1 MLNNIIM
8 SKFKNLS
15 DLGDLYSTIQKASVG
30 QPEIK
35 TGNEHPD
42 ILLTDASQYL
52 YNNEQQVLN
61 EEAPKAGSAL
71 GGGPGTETKDG
82 ASVTP
87 PSPKSGPK
95 GLKGNNFDEKLAKS
109 KKAEEIKQGAEE
121 TEQEE
126 KEMEAAEK
134 NEEAPKKEEK
144 VSETVDS
151 ASKTPKYNKQTFT
164 MPKSKFQQI
173 YEDAMQKGPFVNEE
187 EMTPI
192 EPAADDTAEIG
203 AEPEMGGEEEAC
215 CTHEEAIE
223 MVEKLLKFLKKD
235 TAYDKEHGDLGD
247 EDQAFT
253 GGGEEEE
260 TAPMEEAVEAE
271 DLGHPGPG
279 HGAKSEELKD
289 GHKIH
294 KVGSLKAKGKASF
307 EGGPAGQ
314 DGAVKKQSDSAH
326 LKDGHKIHTAGDL
339 KVDKGQSNAF
349 EQ

>member
-1 MLNNIIM
+1 M
-8 SKFKNLS
+8 SKIKNLS
-15 DLGDLYSTIQKASVG
+15 DLGSLYSEVVEAASKRPLIEG
-30 QPEIK
+30 
-35 TGNEHPD
+35 GNKQPD
-42 ILLTDASQYL
+42 ILNTDASMYL
-52 YNNEQQVLN
+52 PESKEWHTKG
-61 EEAPKAGSAL
+61 EEPKAGE
-71 GGGPGTETKDG
+71 GFGKKE
-82 ASVTP
+82 
-87 PSPKSGPK
+87 
-95 GLKGNNFDEKLAKS
+95 EKLAKGTGPEAAGGF
-109 KKAEEIKQGAEE
+109 KKNEAKDKQDAVEE
-121 TEQEE
+121 TEMEKEETEAAKKNEE
-126 KEMEAAEK
+126 KEK
-134 NEEAPKKEEK
+134 VEEN
-144 VSETVDS
+144 VDS
-151 ASKTPKYNKQTFT
+151 AFKTPKYKKQTFT